1 MLFVIYTFVL
11 ICISIVLVSL
21 MVSFVMLIPH
31 VIYILGVNWAQKFS
45 IVVGM
50 DINRLFNT
58 YGYNVKSIILL
69 IVVFV
74 IMLVIACATY
84 RKNIK

>member
-1 MLFVIYTFVL
+1 
-11 ICISIVLVSL
+11 
-21 MVSFVMLIPH
+21 
-31 VIYILGVNWAQKFS
+31 
-45 IVVGM
+45 M

>member
-1 MLFVIYTFVL
+1 M
-11 ICISIVLVSL
+11 SL
-21 MVSFVMLIPH
+21 ALLLPA
-31 VIYILGVNWAQKFS
+31 YALN
-45 IVVGM
+45 
-50 DINRLFNT
+50 
-58 YGYNVKSIILL
+58 NVKSIILL